1 MSKQFA
7 NTTTTANLGSQM
19 FARATQPTS
28 ATVTGIVPPQQYGNM
43 PIVPN
48 LGTGFNASMAPSMMG
63 NTNVSMNR
71 GSMMTSGG
79 SINNPMMRS
88 SSTNMMQSNNMMMNS
103 NNNNANRHRVMSQTR
118 GSTVDDMVDETYM
131 QLTTEAADISRKW
144 RELQLDATHLQRK
157 KLALRS
163 DWAKLRHERAWLDD
177 EKRRFNEVII
187 SEVVPFQDEARIKLN
202 VGGIVYETF
211 ESVLSRDP
219 DSMLAAL
226 CREDSPLKAEAK
238 EDAEDGN
245 QSMVFIDRGGK
256 LFRHVLNFLRDGVL
270 PVDKIT
276 MKELY
281 REAKYF
287 EVGSLRTEIEKRLGI
302 VSVASSSTRSI
313 DTLSM
318 RMTRGTALDER
329 SRWLAPGT
337 PGGIDENGGANSGRK
352 WWERPPGHQGWWPSN
367 RRGENKMDWWTT
379 ETYSGKNM
387 NAPLHAYGSINNN
400 NNNNTRA
407 NLNSNS
413 SSNNSRRYQPTTS
426 TWDSRTSYAQSLD
439 LSRSYGGTSDFR
451 TSAVGRFR

>member
-1 MSKQFA
+1 
-7 NTTTTANLGSQM
+7 M
-19 FARATQPTS
+19 FARATQPGLQS
-28 ATVTGIVPPQQYGNM
+28 ATVTGIVPPQQQYGNM
-43 PIVPN
+43 SVPN
-48 LGTGFNASMAPSMMG
+48 IGTNFNASMAPSMM
-63 NTNVSMNR
+63 NTNNMTNNSMAR
-71 GSMMTSGG
+71 ASMMSSVQG
-79 SINNPMMRS
+79 NMNPMMRS
-88 SSTNMMQSNNMMMNS
+88 SGVMSTNTTNTMVNNS
-103 NNNNANRHRVMSQTR
+103 QNNLNRHRVMSKTR

-177 EKRRFNEVII
+177 EKRRFSEVIA
-187 SEVVPFQDEARIKLN
+187 SEIVPFQDEPRIKLN
-202 VGGIVYETF
+202 VGGIVYETY

-226 CREDSPLKAEAK
+226 CREDSPLKAEQK
-238 EDAEDGN
+238 EEDGSDN
-245 QSMVFIDRGGK
+245 QSMVFIDRSGK

-270 PVDKIT
+270 PFDKMT

-313 DTLSM
+313 DTMSM
-318 RMTRGTALDER
+318 RMTRGTQLDER

-337 PGGIDENGGANSGRK
+337 PGGIDDVNNGANTTRK

-367 RRGENKMDWWTT
+367 RKGENKMDWWTS

-387 NAPLHAYGSINNN
+387 NAPLHAYSSSSTDVNNSH
-400 NNNNTRA
+400 
-407 NLNSNS
+407 L
-413 SSNNSRRYQPTTS
+413 SSNNRNSSTGRYKPTTS
-426 TWDSRTSYAQSLD
+426 TWDSRQSYAQSLD
-439 LSRSYGGTSDFR
+439 LSHSYGGGTLR